1 MDLQHLLGMVIA
13 VLNNH
18 QHSLLLDHL
27 LDHCVDDL
35 FHLVGLLHGTDQP
48 ALEVD
53 GDEVGA
59 EIVLGKLV
67 CVREWVRSS

>member
-1 MDLQHLLGMVIA
+1 MDLQHLLGMVVA
-13 VLNNH
+13 VLDNH

-35 FHLVGLLHGTDQP
+35 LHFVGLLHGADQA
-48 ALEVD
+48 ALEVY

-59 EIVLGKLV
+59 ELVLGQLILV
-67 CVREWVRSS
+67 RKWVRSS